1 MLMLLHV
8 MAIEGNVLQNWLS
21 VKLSPIEL
29 KSRFSGVFGLSPL
42 STCVARSLKVAISD
56 LDWWVLEA
64 CTALDEFVAE
74 LRYYLGHGLS
84 DQPGWIASGA
94 NDWVWRSYNVV
105 SPITSQ
111 YSHQTRQFSYF
122 CTFCFIS
129 PLCTSSTYHF
139 NQNRPQTLPIMME
152 MMMIVPSI

>member
-1 MLMLLHV
+1 
-8 MAIEGNVLQNWLS
+8 MAIESNVLLNWPS

-29 KSRFSGVFGLSPL
+29 KSRFLGVFGLNLL

-56 LDWWVLEA
+56 LDWWVLKA

-94 NDWVWRSYNVV
+94 ND
-105 SPITSQ
+105 
-111 YSHQTRQFSYF
+111 
-122 CTFCFIS
+122 
-129 PLCTSSTYHF
+129 
-139 NQNRPQTLPIMME
+139 
-152 MMMIVPSI
+152 